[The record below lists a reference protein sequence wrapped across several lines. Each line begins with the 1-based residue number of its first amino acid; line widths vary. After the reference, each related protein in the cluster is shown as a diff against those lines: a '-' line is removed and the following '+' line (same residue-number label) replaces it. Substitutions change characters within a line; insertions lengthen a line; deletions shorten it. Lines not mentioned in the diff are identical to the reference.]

1 MTLAPQAR
9 LVTQTAKRTRIN
21 VRHNWRFVPNL
32 RCQITRDVARWHEER
47 ARAGRFDAAPLQC
60 PAGHRIQQIERYFTT
75 IESFGATVHHR
86 LLLPATEAELTRL
99 EEFIG
104 VDLPREVRDWYAFAN
119 GTDPNHPGTNSTSG
133 KLFPVLAPASV
144 SEAIRLASWYRD
156 YTDQIDPSYTYATR
170 SGIPLLHPLGGD
182 EAMLLADCS
191 LPSTR
196 FVTWSGGE
204 GYRDY
209 AGYYHQSLVDFI
221 DGARS
226 HAEAGRFESISGGVH
241 ISDDAHTDDVLLNYG
256 DPRGALRLIYGFDQN
271 DQPVPRLVNS

>member
-86 LLLPATEAELTRL
+86 LLPPATEAELTRL

-104 VDLPREVRDWYAFAN
+104 VDLPQEVRDWYAFTN
-119 GTDPNHPGTNSTSG
+119 GTDLNHPETNSTSG
-133 KLFPVLAPASV
+133 TLFPILAPASV

-156 YTDQIDPSYTYATR
+156 YTDQIDPNYTYATR
-170 SGIPLLHPLGGD
+170 TGIPLLHPLGGD

-191 LPSTR
+191 SPSTR

-204 GYRDY
+204 GYRDD

-221 DGARS
+221 DGSPEATPRPVGSSRS
-226 HAEAGRFESISGGVH
+226 AEASISATMP
-241 ISDDAHTDDVLLNYG
+241 IPTDVLLNYR
-256 DPRGALRLIYGFDQN
+256 DPRGALRLIYGFRSQ
-271 DQPVPRLVNS
+271 